1 MQPILSYF
9 WQICL
14 LRTGPEKIPA
24 SATITGMLLV
34 IYLTTAFISIAIT
47 RPNLAMIQTIA
58 AVFIGF
64 IIEAAI
70 IYGLLVLKSVGGRFL
85 STISAVLGSNSILL
99 IILLPIQLLANN
111 LNTGIVSSFISALL
125 FVCFLW
131 WITIVGFI
139 LHRVANVSVL
149 QGTVIAL
156 MIEFLFLIASA
167 TLFPIAG

>member
-47 RPNLAMIQTIA
+47 RPNLAMIQAIA

-99 IILLPIQLLANN
+99 IILLP
-111 LNTGIVSSFISALL
+111 
-125 FVCFLW
+125 
-131 WITIVGFI
+131 
-139 LHRVANVSVL
+139 
-149 QGTVIAL
+149 
-156 MIEFLFLIASA
+156 
-167 TLFPIAG
+167 